1 MDCATLAVTARTCG
15 TAFSAGVLPGFPA
28 LSPVRNCTVRPS
40 GLTRFPLAR

>member
-1 MDCATLAVTARTCG
+1 MDCATWAMAVRTGG
-15 TAFSAGVLPGFPA
+15 TAFSAGVVPGFPA